1 MSTTARELEWLHHRT
16 KSYRPGKDGASGV
29 IKDLENE
36 GKLGQGFSSV
46 DKLDEVDMG
55 DGSTHRPMY
64 ISANL
69 PKDQKEQVWVD
80 MGDGSMH
87 RPTYISTNLPEDQKE
102 QVRSLIKEF
111 VDCFAWEYN
120 EMSRLDRKLV
130 EHRLSTKPGFRQYK
144 QPPRS
149 FSPILHGRIKE
160 EIDRLL
166 KARFIQPCRYA

>member
-1 MSTTARELEWLHHRT
+1 MSTTARELEWLRHRT
-16 KSYRPGKDGASGV
+16 ESYRPGKDGASGV

-36 GKLGQGFSSV
+36 GKLGQGFSSM

-55 DGSTHRPMY
+55 DGST
-64 ISANL
+64 
-69 PKDQKEQVWVD
+69 
-80 MGDGSMH
+80 H

-111 VDCFAWEYN
+111 VDCFAWEYT
-120 EMSRLDRKLV
+120 EMSRLDRELV

-160 EIDRLL
+160 ETDRLL